1 MLLGAAGRIPGD
13 WRNITSELLAEVAG
27 EGFGALN
34 IVVQDPTSMSA
45 QDATRLKAMFEEAGI
60 VIGQTNGAYGGGLV
74 SPDQSEREAAIEF
87 TRRMCALTAQLGA
100 PNTYL
105 RPGSLNP
112 KGPWLPHPG
121 NRTDEV
127 FDRLVDSAREMCRA
141 AEDEGVMVAV
151 EGGAVSPL
159 YSARRVRDF
168 IEAVGSAALGFNQ
181 DPVNFVG
188 GLEDAYDMPRFLGE
202 FFDLLGDLTLGAH
215 AKDFTVM
222 DQLMVRFEEAEIGS
236 GMLDHVIFLQGMQ
249 RVCPTGH
256 VLIEHL
262 PPERYAAAAVKYRK
276 YASIAGIEW
285 DNQAGDDHGQS

>member
-13 WRNITSELLAEVAG
+13 WRNITLELLAEVAS

-34 IVVQDPTSMSA
+34 IIVQDPNSMTA
-45 QDATRLKAMFEEAGI
+45 QDAALLKAMFEEAGI
-60 VIGQTNGAYGGGLV
+60 VIGQTNGGYGGGLV
-74 SPDQSEREAAIEF
+74 SPDESERESAIEF
-87 TRRMCALTAQLGA
+87 ARRMCGLTAQLGA

-112 KGPWLPHPG
+112 VGPWVPHPD
-121 NRTDEV
+121 NRGEEV
-127 FDRLVDSAREMCRA
+127 FERLVESARKMCRS

-159 YSARRVRDF
+159 YSPRRVRDF
-168 IEAVGSAALGFNQ
+168 IEAVGSDALGFNQ

-188 GLEDAYDMPRFLGE
+188 SLEDAYDTTRLLDE
-202 FFDLLGDLTLGAH
+202 FFDLVGDYTLGAH
-215 AKDFTVM
+215 AKDFTVV

-236 GMLDHVIFLQGMQ
+236 GMLDHVTFLQGMQ

-285 DNQAGDDHGQS
+285 ENTTGDENGQT